1 MSNMPNTILFSEVPE
16 TTYISHDG
24 EVISKRKA
32 EGIIKMGLTKG
43 QMYTITDAFISS
55 VLDQVHEDVTN
66 GIDKEAYTADNS
78 GGLLIIIDI

>member
-43 QMYTITDAFISS
+43 QMYTVTEEFIDGILEQA
-55 VLDQVHEDVTN
+55 VLYPEK
-66 GIDKEAYTADNS
+66 DKYTADNS